1 MRRTRILATIGPA
14 TNTRATIEALLEAG
28 TDAFRLNF
36 SHGTV
41 DTHAETCRQIRE
53 AADATGRSVAILQ
66 DLGGPKIRIGPLD
79 QPIDLAEGNTLDLAQ
94 GEFTG
99 KSGLVSVASD
109 ALFTSVRAGHRLL
122 LDDGRIELEITNV
135 APGKLST
142 RVVNGGRLEGHK
154 GINVPDVPLRTSA
167 LTPKDLDDLR
177 AGIAMGVDF
186 VGLSFV
192 QSADDV
198 RAAQAA
204 AASAGAP
211 DMPIVAKIE
220 KPQAVD
226 HLDDILQFAD
236 GLMVARGDLGIEL
249 PLEKLPAVQK
259 RIIFAARRRGV
270 PVIVATQVLDSMREE
285 PRPTRAE
292 VTDAAHS
299 VDEGADAIM
308 LAGETAVGKYPVRAV
323 ATLDAIIREAERASD
338 GAVSRALMADDIRLA
353 GLDARPG
360 SPPGSLSKDEHAR
373 ALCEAAV
380 ALADRTRAA
389 AVVAVT
395 RAGRTARMLAA
406 VRPAARILAI
416 TSAPRTAARLAL
428 VWGVTPVVSEAL
440 EPDDVRRT
448 LETLVPTGSI
458 VVFVSMHPVL
468 SRGTNYLRI
477 ERL

>member
-1 MRRTRILATIGPA
+1 MRRTRILSTIGPA
-14 TNTRATIEALLEAG
+14 SATRAMIEALLAAG

-36 SHGTV
+36 SHGTI
-41 DTHAETCRQIRE
+41 DTHAETCRRIRE
-53 AADATGRSVAILQ
+53 AASAMGRNVAILQ
-66 DLGGPKIRIGPLD
+66 DLGGPKIRIGQLD
-79 QPIDLAEGNTLDLAQ
+79 PPIDLAEGDTLVLAQ
-94 GEFTG
+94 GEFAG
-99 KSGLVSVASD
+99 KAGLVSVASD
-109 ALFTSVRAGHRLL
+109 ALFTSVRSGHRLL
-122 LDDGRIELEITNV
+122 LDDGRIELEITGV
-135 APGKLST
+135 APGKLTT
-142 RVVNGGRLEGHK
+142 RVVGGGRLEAHK

-167 LTPKDLDDLR
+167 LTPKDLEDLR
-177 AGIAMGVDF
+177 AGIAMGVDH

-198 RAAQAA
+198 RAAKAA

-211 DMPIVAKIE
+211 DMPIIAKIE

-226 HLDDILQFAD
+226 HLDDILQCAD

-259 RIIFAARRRGV
+259 RIILAARRCGV

-323 ATLDAIIREAERASD
+323 ATLDAIIREAERALD
-338 GAVSRALMADDIRLA
+338 TAASRALMADDIRLA
-353 GLDARPG
+353 GLEARPG
-360 SPPGSLSKDEHAR
+360 TPPGKDEHAR

-380 ALADRTRAA
+380 SLADRTRAA

-406 VRPAARILAI
+406 LRPAARILAI
-416 TSAPRTAARLAL
+416 TSAPKTAARLAL
-428 VWGVTPVVSEAL
+428 VWGVTPIVSAEL
-440 EPDDVRRT
+440 EPDDVR
-448 LETLVPTGSI
+448 ETLASIVPTGSI

-468 SRGTNYLRI
+468 SRGTNFLRI

>member
-14 TNTRATIEALLEAG
+14 TAARATIEALLEAG

-41 DTHAETCRQIRE
+41 DTHAETCRLIRE
-53 AADATGRSVAILQ
+53 AAAAAGRNVAILQ

-79 QPIDLAEGNTLDLAQ
+79 QPIDLADGNTLDLAQ
-94 GEFTG
+94 GEFAG
-99 KSGLVSVASD
+99 KPGLVSVSSD

-122 LDDGRIELEITNV
+122 LDDGRIELEITSV
-135 APGKLST
+135 APGKIST

-177 AGIAMGVDF
+177 AGIAMGVDLI
-186 VGLSFV
+186 GLSFV

-259 RIIFAARRRGV
+259 RIILAARRRGV

-338 GAVSRALMADDIRLA
+338 GAVGRALMADDIRLA
-353 GLDARPG
+353 GFDARPG
-360 SPPGSLSKDEHAR
+360 SPAGKDEHAR

-380 ALADRTRAA
+380 ALAERTRAA

-406 VRPAARILAI
+406 LRPSARILAI
-416 TSAPRTAARLAL
+416 TSAPKTAARLAL

-440 EPDDVRRT
+440 EPDDVRKT
-448 LETLVPTGSI
+448 LETLVPAGSI

>member
-1 MRRTRILATIGPA
+1 MRRTRILSTIGPA
-14 TNTRATIEALLEAG
+14 SAARDTIEALLEAG

-36 SHGTV
+36 SHGTI
-41 DTHAETCRQIRE
+41 DTHAETCRRIRE
-53 AADATGRSVAILQ
+53 AAAATGRNVAILQ

-79 QPIDLAEGNTLDLAQ
+79 PPIDLAEGDTLVLGQ
-94 GEFTG
+94 GEFAG
-99 KSGLVSVASD
+99 KAGLVPVASD
-109 ALFTSVRAGHRLL
+109 ALFTSVRSGHRLL
-122 LDDGRIELEITNV
+122 LDDGRIELEITGV
-135 APGKLST
+135 APGKLTT
-142 RVVNGGRLEGHK
+142 RVVGGGRLEAHK

-167 LTPKDLDDLR
+167 LTPKDLEDLR
-177 AGIAMGVDF
+177 AGIAMGVDLI
-186 VGLSFV
+186 GLSFV

-198 RAAQAA
+198 RAAKAA

-211 DMPIVAKIE
+211 DMPIIAKIE

-259 RIIFAARRRGV
+259 RIILAARRRGV

-323 ATLDAIIREAERASD
+323 ATLDAIIREAESALD
-338 GAVSRALMADDIRLA
+338 AAASRALMADDIRLA
-353 GLDARPG
+353 GLEARPG
-360 SPPGSLSKDEHAR
+360 TPPGKDDHAR

-380 ALADRTRAA
+380 SLADRTRAA
-389 AVVAVT
+389 AIVAVT

-406 VRPAARILAI
+406 LRPATRILAI
-416 TSAPRTAARLAL
+416 TSAPKTAARLAL
-428 VWGVTPVVSEAL
+428 VWGVTPVMSAEL
-440 EPDDVRRT
+440 EPDDVR
-448 LETLVPTGSI
+448 ETLASIVPTGSI

-468 SRGTNYLRI
+468 SRGTNFLRI